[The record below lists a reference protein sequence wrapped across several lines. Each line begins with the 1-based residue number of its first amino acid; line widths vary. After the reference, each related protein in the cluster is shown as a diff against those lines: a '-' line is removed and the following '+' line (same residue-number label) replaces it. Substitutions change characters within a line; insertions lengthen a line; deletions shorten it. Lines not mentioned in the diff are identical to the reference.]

1 MLLMIVAFLGSFGVI
16 VTLGLLLFYRDVAFE
31 RLSALVEPRRG
42 QSGRIGRLL
51 RPNQDA
57 LKLIAKPFQNVVPR
71 TPREVS
77 VVQKRLMRA
86 GFRKDSGVNMF
97 YAAKVLS
104 PLALSLFATVT
115 GLYTWGA
122 FFIYSV
128 TIGLGF
134 LAPDFWLGNRIKA
147 RQRKIR
153 LGLPEALDLMVICS
167 EAGLSLD
174 QAILRVSQELKLSQQ
189 QISDEFGLVM
199 LEQRAGKPRDE
210 ALKALADR
218 TDIDAIRTL
227 VTTLIQADTFGTSVS
242 KTLRV
247 YSDTMRTQRR
257 QQAEEQAAKTTVKL
271 VFPLVFFI
279 FPSLF
284 VVALG
289 PAMILMLE
297 GFEKYFFN

>member
-1 MLLMIVAFLGSFGVI
+1 MLVMILAFLGSFGFV
-16 VTLGLLLFYRDVAFE
+16 VTLGLLLFYRDIAFQ
-31 RLSALVEPRRG
+31 RLSDVVGRRLPT
-42 QSGRIGRLL
+42 SRLDRL
-51 RPNQDA
+51 IHPDRDA
-57 LKLIAKPFQNVVPR
+57 VQQIIKPFQNVVPR
-71 TPREVS
+71 SAQEVS
-77 VVQKRLMRA
+77 VVQKRLIRA
-86 GFRKDSGVNMF
+86 GYRRDSNVNVF
-97 YAAKVLS
+97 YGAKVLT
-104 PLALSLFATVT
+104 PLTLSVFATLS
-115 GLYTWGA
+115 GLYAMGP
-122 FFIYSV
+122 FFIYALCV
-128 TIGLGF
+128 GLGF
-134 LAPDFWLGNRIKA
+134 LIPDFWLGNRMKK
-147 RQRKIR
+147 RQRKMR

-174 QAILRVSQELKLSQQ
+174 QAVLRVSQELKHSQPE
-189 QISDEFGLVM
+189 IADELGLVM

-210 ALKALADR
+210 ALKSLADR
-218 TDIDAIRTL
+218 TDVDAIRTL
-227 VTTLIQADTFGTSVS
+227 VNTLVQAEAFGTSVA

-297 GFEKYFFN
+297 GFEKYFFS

>member
-1 MLLMIVAFLGSFGVI
+1 MLLLVVAFLGSFGLI
-16 VTLGLLLFYRDVAFE
+16 LTLGLLLFYRDVAFQ
-31 RLSALVEPRRG
+31 RLTALVGRRG
-42 QSGRIGRLL
+42 STSQVDRILHPDRDVV
-51 RPNQDA
+51 QQ
-57 LKLIAKPFQNVVPR
+57 IVKPFQNVVPR
-71 TPREVS
+71 SAQEVS
-77 VVQKRLMRA
+77 VVQKRLVRA
-86 GFRKDSGVNMF
+86 GYRRDSNINIF
-97 YAAKVLS
+97 YGAKVLS
-104 PLALSLFATVT
+104 PLALSLLATVT
-115 GLYTWGA
+115 GIYAWGP
-122 FFIYSV
+122 FFIYAL

-134 LAPDFWLGNRIKA
+134 LAPDFWLGNRIKK

-153 LGLPEALDLMVICS
+153 RGLPEALDLMVICS

-174 QAILRVSQELKLSQQ
+174 QSVLRVSQELKGSQPE
-189 QISDEFGLVM
+189 IADELGLVM
-199 LEQRAGKPRDE
+199 LQQRAGKPRDE
-210 ALKALADR
+210 SLKALADR

-227 VTTLIQADTFGTSVS
+227 VNTLIQADAFGTSIA

-297 GFEKYFFN
+297 GFEKYFYN